1 MFTVGSYATYVS
13 QLKGKNKLLGK
24 IILSLSVSC
33 NCFQNK
39 KKSNRAMLPNKS
51 QTNERDNE
59 LKTHST
65 KLLWGRPLVLAG
77 FYIEN
82 NDGIQ
87 EIIH

>member
-39 KKSNRAMLPNKS
+39 KNQIVQCCLISHKPMK
-51 QTNERDNE
+51 
-59 LKTHST
+59 
-65 KLLWGRPLVLAG
+65 
-77 FYIEN
+77 
-82 NDGIQ
+82 GIMN
-87 EIIH
+87 